1 MKKKACDDIGIEYVG
16 YDLPETST
24 QEEIEKVV
32 EELNQ
37 NPRVNG
43 ILVKL
48 PLPKG
53 IDESEVLD
61 KISPEKDADGLHPI
75 NVAYLAL

>member
-1 MKKKACDDIGIEYVG
+1 
-16 YDLPETST
+16 
-24 QEEIEKVV
+24 
-32 EELNQ
+32 
-37 NPRVNG
+37 VNG